1 MNSCGE
7 CFKPNDNVRI
17 LDGKYANKFG
27 LVKHCINGK
36 LFLFN
41 NLFPR
46 SVILESVENCTVLV
60 SKADHFKKTE

>member
-7 CFKPNDNVRI
+7 YFKANDNVRI
-17 LDGKYANKFG
+17 LCGIYANKFG

-36 LFLFN
+36 LYLFN

-46 SVILESVENCTVLV
+46 TIILESVDNCTALV
-60 SKADHFKKTE
+60 SKADHIKKHE